1 MPAKSH
7 AWPRGHWDWYQ
18 HLAFKHG
25 IRAGELIFVGGQV
38 DKDERGDP
46 LRPHD
51 LAAQTG
57 VVVRH
62 IDTVLREFGAG
73 LADVTRLVAFYADDG
88 SVDPDAFLTDV
99 GRHVLDLGGAPD
111 GVGPAITPVPL
122 PWLALPGMMVEI
134 EAVARLGRDG
144 RRLPRRAATPPGLP
158 PLPPPFSHGLRSG
171 EHVWVSGQSGGAAD
185 DRVAADDLAAQTD
198 VAMERIARVL
208 AELGAD
214 LDDAV
219 KVNAWFAG
227 DGTRAT
233 WEPAARGRARW
244 FGAPGPVVT
253 DLPTPRLGRGE
264 GTRVEVWAMRGED
277 GARRPRR
284 HAPAGTWR
292 WPIALPHAMG
302 LRCGDLV
309 FVGGQLPLDG
319 EGRAVERGD
328 LVAQT
333 RRAMEATRAVL
344 AEFGLGLD
352 DMVKQTSFYH
362 GESRPE
368 VIVANQ
374 RLRSSYY
381 TEPAGASTG
390 VPLPRFA
397 LEDVL
402 VTIETIAMPPD

>member
-73 LADVTRLVAFYADDG
+73 LADVTKLVAFYADDG

-99 GRHVLDLGGAPD
+99 GRHVLEIGGAPD

-144 RRLPRRAATPPGLP
+144 RRPPRRAATPPGLP

-171 EHVWVSGQSGGAAD
+171 EHVWVSGQSG
-185 DRVAADDLAAQTD
+185 RAADDLAAQTD

-244 FGAPGPVVT
+244 FRAPRPVIT

-264 GTRVEVWAMRGED
+264 
-277 GARRPRR
+277 
-284 HAPAGTWR
+284 
-292 WPIALPHAMG
+292 
-302 LRCGDLV
+302 
-309 FVGGQLPLDG
+309 
-319 EGRAVERGD
+319 
-328 LVAQT
+328 
-333 RRAMEATRAVL
+333 
-344 AEFGLGLD
+344 
-352 DMVKQTSFYH
+352 
-362 GESRPE
+362 
-368 VIVANQ
+368 
-374 RLRSSYY
+374 
-381 TEPAGASTG
+381 
-390 VPLPRFA
+390 
-397 LEDVL
+397 
-402 VTIETIAMPPD
+402 